1 MADKGENGHHDLMS
15 QMGDAPHGNSRED
28 DFLAGVDAVAA
39 GQGAAQDA
47 SLPVGKR
54 IVQARE
60 TLGLSLDDLSQR
72 TGLPVEALAEI
83 ESEATAPPLGVLV
96 KLGKALDMRWGTLI
110 SGGGERPYTVTRV
123 ADRQQ
128 MSRQGAAKRT
138 SYGYTYE
145 TLAPHKTNRSMEP
158 FIVTLEAASQE
169 VEPSTHDGQ
178 EFVYVLDGAMEAL
191 VDDAVEVLGP
201 GDSIYYD
208 SSVPHVLRPHGAG
221 PAKILAVIYSQEK

>member
-15 QMGDAPHGNSRED
+15 QMGNPSGGNSRED

-39 GQGAAQDA
+39 GQQAPADET
-47 SLPVGKR
+47 LPVGVR
-54 IVQARE
+54 IAKARE
-60 TLGLSLDDLSQR
+60 VKGLSLEDLSQR
-72 TGLPVEALAEI
+72 TGIPADALAEI
-83 ESEATAPPLGVLV
+83 EANEASPPLGVLV
-96 KLGKALDMRWGTLI
+96 KLGKALDMRWGALI
-110 SGGGERPYTVTRV
+110 SGGGERAYTVTRV
-123 ADRQQ
+123 SDRQQ
-128 MSRQGAAKRT
+128 MSRQGEAKST

-145 TLAPHKTNRSMEP
+145 TLAPHKTNRNMEP

-169 VEPSTHDGQ
+169 VEPSAHDGQ
-178 EFVYVLDGAMEAL
+178 EFIYVLEGSMEAL
-191 VDDAVEVLGP
+191 VDDAVEILGP

>member
-1 MADKGENGHHDLMS
+1 MTDKGENGHHDLMD
-15 QMGDAPHGNSRED
+15 QMGNAPSGNSRED

-39 GQGAAQDA
+39 GQQAPADQA
-47 SLPVGKR
+47 LPVGAR
-54 IVQARE
+54 IAKARE
-60 TLGLSLDDLSQR
+60 VKGLSLEDLSQR
-72 TGLPVEALAEI
+72 TGLPKDALAEI
-83 ESEATAPPLGVLV
+83 EAEEASPPLGVLV
-96 KLGKALDMRWGTLI
+96 KLGKALDMRWGSLI

-128 MSRQGAAKRT
+128 MSRQGSAKST

-158 FIVTLEAASQE
+158 FIVTLEAASQD
-169 VEPSTHDGQ
+169 VEPSAHDGQ
-178 EFVYVLDGAMEAL
+178 EFIYVLEGSMEAL
-191 VDDAVEVLGP
+191 VDDAMEILGP